1 VSRLRS
7 GLAAAALLA
16 ATAAMAPADDVVVLK
31 GGGVITLRQPWVRK
45 GNTAYLTRPDGTIL
59 SVSVSEIDRD
69 ATAAAR
75 AKLAAPPPPANPPAE
90 APATPAE
97 AARAKEEAPKAR
109 VRITD
114 SDVSHPLD
122 FSDPAVAGKEKDKD
136 KDKKEYAPGSARVE
150 ISTYDQKRDG
160 DGVIVSGKLRN
171 PTQQLAESV
180 RLVVTILDEKGEPID
195 AGVASL
201 TNGDIDPGSE
211 VDFKVRILV
220 GEKTPGTLRFAPT
233 WQGPKPTPVPP
244 SPRPAG
250 QRPASNTSRS

>member
-1 VSRLRS
+1 MRRLRS
-7 GLAAAALLA
+7 GLAAAAFLA

-31 GGGVITLRQPWVRK
+31 GGNVIPLKQPWVRK

-59 SVSVSEIDRD
+59 SVSVTEIDRD
-69 ATAAAR
+69 ATAAAQAR
-75 AKLAAPPPPANPPAE
+75 RAAPPPPANPPAE

-97 AARAKEEAPKAR
+97 AARTKEESPKAR

-114 SDVSHPLD
+114 ADVSHPLD
-122 FSDPAVAGKEKDKD
+122 LSDPAVAGKEKE

-150 ISTYDQKRDG
+150 ISTFDQKKDG

-171 PTQQLAESV
+171 PTQQLAENV

-195 AGVASL
+195 AAPASL
-201 TNGDIDPGSE
+201 TNGEIEAGSE
-211 VDFKVRILV
+211 VDFKVRIPV

-244 SPRPAG
+244 GPRPAG
-250 QRPASNTSRS
+250 QRPAASASRS